1 MSIDKQVFID
11 LVGEL
16 ETYYKREFTP
26 FVKRVWY
33 KHLSDCLTTVGFLR
47 AVEQVIVTNEFMPTP
62 QQLIEAIKGDSTTQ
76 AFEEWELC
84 VLAASRGEYGVADTL
99 TPQGKFALRAVGGV
113 SELGRINQ
121 DSLRWAKKEFVSAWK
136 GWKPT
141 AGSAALSPVEEQSA
155 LPPGVDYEAVEQIRS
170 FTEKLSFNGRA
181 NKKSPQPN
189 V

>member
-1 MSIDKQVFID
+1 MSIDKQVFVD
-11 LVGEL
+11 LIGEL

-33 KHLSDCLTTVGFLR
+33 KHLSDCLTTVEFQS
-47 AVEQVIVTNEFMPTP
+47 AVEQALVANEFMPTP

-84 VLAASRGEYGVADTL
+84 VKAASRGEYGIADAL

-121 DSLRWAKKEFVSAWK
+121 DSLRWAKKEFISAWK
-136 GWKPT
+136 GWKPAT
-141 AGSAALSPVEEQSA
+141 SQA
-155 LPPGVDYEAVEQIRS
+155 LPPAPEPSGLPESFDSELAEQMQAL
-170 FTEKLSFNGRA
+170 TQKLSLNNRIS
-181 NKKSPQPN
+181 KKSPPAIG
-189 V
+189 

>member
-1 MSIDKQVFID
+1 M
-11 LVGEL
+11 
-16 ETYYKREFTP
+16 
-26 FVKRVWY
+26 
-33 KHLSDCLTTVGFLR
+33 
-47 AVEQVIVTNEFMPTP
+47 EQVIVTNEFMPTP

-84 VLAASRGEYGVADTL
+84 VLAASRGEYSVAENL

-141 AGSAALSPVEEQSA
+141 AAPAALSPAQEQSA
-155 LPPGVDYEAVEQIRS
+155 LPPGVDYEAVSQIRS

-189 V
+189 G

>member
-1 MSIDKQVFID
+1 MSIDKQVFVD

-33 KHLSDCLTTVGFLR
+33 KHLSDCLTTVEFQS
-47 AVEQVIVTNEFMPTP
+47 AVEQAIVANEFMPTP
-62 QQLIEAIKGDSTTQ
+62 QQLVEAIKGDSTTQ

-84 VLAASRGEYGVADTL
+84 VKASARGEYSVADSL

-121 DSLRWAKKEFVSAWK
+121 DDLRWAKKEFISAWK

-141 AGSAALSPVEEQSA
+141 AAPALPSAPEQSA
-155 LPPGVDYEAVEQIRS
+155 LPQSIDSELVEQMHAL
-170 FTEKLSFNGRA
+170 TQKLSLNHRI

>member
-1 MSIDKQVFID
+1 MSIDKQVFVD
-11 LVGEL
+11 LIGEL

-33 KHLSDCLTTVGFLR
+33 KHLSDCLTTVEFQR
-47 AVEQVIVTNEFMPTP
+47 AVEQVIVALEFMPTP

-84 VLAASRGEYGVADTL
+84 VKAASRGEYSVGDTL

-121 DSLRWAKKEFVSAWK
+121 DSLRWAKKEFISAWK
-136 GWKPT
+136 GWKPP
-141 AGSAALSPVEEQSA
+141 ASPALPPAAEKSA
-155 LPPGVDYEAVEQIRS
+155 LPSSIDSEVASQMHAL
-170 FTEKLSFNGRA
+170 TQKLSLNHRV
-181 NKKSPQPN
+181 NKKSPEQFG
-189 V
+189 